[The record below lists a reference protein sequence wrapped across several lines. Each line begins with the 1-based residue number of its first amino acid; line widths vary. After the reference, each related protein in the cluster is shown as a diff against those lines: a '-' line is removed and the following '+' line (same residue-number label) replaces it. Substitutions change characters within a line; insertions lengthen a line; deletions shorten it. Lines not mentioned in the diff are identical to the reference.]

1 MSKKETA
8 ISTISFEEDS
18 NMGLEGLTK
27 DDLAIPFLTILQ
39 SNSPQLM
46 EDKQLRPGHIYDT
59 VLKQGYEELF
69 VVPCNYEK
77 QYVEWTPR
85 ESGGGLRATYSAS
98 DGIELLKSCK
108 KDDKGKDL
116 LPNGNLLVPTA
127 VYYVVYMHEELDG
140 NIESA
145 KAIISMTSTAL
156 KKSRRWN
163 SIMASITM
171 RGKDGHP
178 FTPASFSHIYR
189 MKTCPET
196 NVHGSWFNW
205 DIEMHGP
212 VADEGMYHTS
222 KLFAADMTKAK
233 LEQAPPF

>member
-1 MSKKETA
+1 MSKKEM
-8 ISTISFEEDS
+8 IPFEEDA
-18 NMGLEGLTK
+18 NVGLESIGK

-46 EDKQLRPGHIYDT
+46 EDKSLRPGMIYDT
-59 VLKQGYEELF
+59 VLKKGYTELL

-85 ESGGGLRATYSAS
+85 DQGGGLVTTHSNV
-98 DGIELLKSCK
+98 DGIELLKSCT

-140 NIESA
+140 NMESS

-163 SIMASITM
+163 SVMAGITM
-171 RGKDGHP
+171 RGKEGQP
-178 FTPASFSHIYR
+178 YTPPSFGHIYK
-189 MKTCPET
+189 MTTTGEK

-205 DIEMHGP
+205 DITMHAP
-212 VADEGMYHTS
+212 VSDLTMYATS
-222 KLFAADMTKAK
+222 KAFATDMAK
-233 LEQAPPF
+233 SKIQQLPPF